1 MESKSSQGR
10 VEVGGIRPGISR
22 REGHMEPAE
31 RRAAYEAEQAKK
43 KGAK

>member
-1 MESKSSQGR
+1 MEGKRSSQASS
-10 VEVGGIRPGISR
+10 EIGGVRPGISR

-43 KGAK
+43 EKK

>member
-1 MESKSSQGR
+1 MEEKSRQGQY
-10 VEVGGIRPGISR
+10 EVGGIRPGISR

-43 KGAK
+43 KEGK